1 MGKGQKRKEKHVRA
15 RTGLELWKII
25 WRREWV
31 WRRPGGGEDGGAG
44 VGSEFV
50 VSPVG
55 LLRPRPSWRIAS

>member
-1 MGKGQKRKEKHVRA
+1 MGKGQKRKEKHVRE
-15 RTGLELWKII
+15 RTGLELCKII
-25 WRREWV
+25 WTRERA
-31 WRRPGGGEDGGAG
+31 WRRPGGGEDAGSG

>member
-1 MGKGQKRKEKHVRA
+1 MRA